1 MDRIVFLSIEPF
13 NKTIDQKYLIGS
25 LGKRGFSV
33 EYWNLALLYGFPTYL
48 STSDMVVEKQVE
60 SFSDLKFLIRKENNK
75 NTVFLLYLRI
85 ILNIIL

>member
-60 SFSDLKFLIRKENNK
+60 SFSDLKFLIRKENN
-75 NTVFLLYLRI
+75 NCLLYTSPSPRDCS
-85 ILNIIL
+85 